1 MLSQTALDGT
11 SALIELLAT
20 PTTPHVDHRVK
31 RASSCG
37 LVTSVFRQKH
47 GGAEQ
52 E

>member
-1 MLSQTALDGT
+1 MLITG
-11 SALIELLAT
+11 
-20 PTTPHVDHRVK
+20 
-31 RASSCG
+31 SSECSSSG